1 MKKIM
6 YVAALFAAVAFASC
20 SGNKTSDAAS
30 EADSTADSTVVAEGE
45 TLDATQ
51 AAACADSLT
60 AALDQELQSANP
72 DPAKVKELTESI
84 KTVTEKL
91 QSQGDEEAVK
101 SYTSKV
107 KEYLTT
113 NADKIKS
120 IDPQSV
126 TVLDVVNAA
135 ANLPQSVKNAA
146 EDGVD
151 AVKADGSAAKAAA
164 EVAKDAAKTAGK
176 AAVSAA
182 ENKAKETASKAVSDA
197 KAKKDA
203 AVQKANDKA
212 NAAVQKGAQKAS
224 DAISKGLSKALGN

>member
-1 MKKIM
+1 MIMKKIM

-20 SGNKTSDAAS
+20 SGNKTSDAAAS
-30 EADSTADSTVVAEGE
+30 DSAEDSTVVAGE
-45 TLDATQ
+45 TLDAAQ

-60 AALDQELQSANP
+60 TALEAELKKSTP
-72 DPAKVKELTESI
+72 DAAKVKELTEAI
-84 KTVTEKL
+84 RTTTEKL

-113 NADKIKS
+113 NAEKIKS
-120 IDPQSV
+120 VDPQSV

-146 EDGVD
+146 QDGVD
-151 AVKADGSAAKAAA
+151 AVKADGEAAKAAG
-164 EVAKDAAKTAGK
+164 EAAKNAAASAGK

-182 ENKAKETASKAVSDA
+182 ENTAKAAASKAASDA
-197 KAKKDA
+197 KAKKDE
-203 AVQKANDKA
+203 AVKKANDKA
-212 NAAVQKGAQKAS
+212 NEAVQKGAQKAS
-224 DAISKGLSKALGN
+224 DAISKGLGKALGN

>member
-1 MKKIM
+1 MIMKKIM

-20 SGNKTSDAAS
+20 SSNKTSD
-30 EADSTADSTVVAEGE
+30 EAVSDSTEVSTVEAGE
-45 TLDATQ
+45 TLDAAQ

-60 AALDQELQSANP
+60 TALEAELKKSTP
-72 DPAKVKELTESI
+72 DAAKVKELTEAI
-84 KTVTEKL
+84 RTTTEKL

-113 NADKIKS
+113 NAEKIKS
-120 IDPQSV
+120 VDPQSV

-135 ANLPQSVKNAA
+135 ANLPQSVKSAA

-151 AVKADGSAAKAAA
+151 AVKADGEAAKNAAA
-164 EVAKDAAKTAGK
+164 SAGK

-182 ENKAKETASKAVSDA
+182 ENTAKAAASKAVSDA
-197 KAKKDA
+197 QAKKDE
-203 AVQKANDKA
+203 AVKKANDKA
-212 NAAVQKGAQKAS
+212 NEAVQKGAQKAS
-224 DAISKGLSKALGN
+224 DAISKGLGKALGN